1 MRNLGLRGLKLHPIA
16 QEFFPSEARFRPLF
30 EKCLELDIPVIFHMG
45 TTGWGAGMPGGGG
58 VRLKYGQPI
67 PYLDDLAADFPQLA
81 IIGAHPAFPWV
92 DEILAENARRV
103 LKL

>member
-1 MRNLGLRGLKLHPIA
+1 
-16 QEFFPSEARFRPLF
+16 
-30 EKCLELDIPVIFHMG
+30 
-45 TTGWGAGMPGGGG
+45 MPGGGG

-67 PYLDDLAADFPQLA
+67 PYLDDLAADFPQLT